1 MGWSDRAAIPA
12 AFPLPRE
19 SRAALQFSYAR
30 DPAGTE
36 IVLYNCDVYVG
47 LPREKCIPR
56 AR

>member
-1 MGWSDRAAIPA
+1 MGWADRGLIPA
-12 AFPLPRE
+12 ALPLPAP
-19 SRAALQFSYAR
+19 SRSALQFSYAR

-36 IVLYNCDVYVG
+36 IALYNCETYPG